1 MCEPEY
7 YWEFML
13 FAAFGWVSTF
23 NAGMFVSLR
32 FWANLRPGSWM
43 TSFIGIMIISSAF
56 NIAFTMSYYYAWT
69 IFFGFYAPMPLAY
82 YLPGTYTA
90 FLSFFLGWFRYILVF

>member
-1 MCEPEY
+1 M
-7 YWEFML
+7 F

-23 NAGMFVSLR
+23 IAGMFVSLR

-43 TSFIGIMIISSAF
+43 TSFIGIMIISSAY
-56 NIAFTMSYYYAWT
+56 NIALTITYYYTWT
-69 IFFGFYAPMPLAY
+69 EFFGFYAPMPLAY
-82 YLPGTYTA
+82 YLPGTFTA